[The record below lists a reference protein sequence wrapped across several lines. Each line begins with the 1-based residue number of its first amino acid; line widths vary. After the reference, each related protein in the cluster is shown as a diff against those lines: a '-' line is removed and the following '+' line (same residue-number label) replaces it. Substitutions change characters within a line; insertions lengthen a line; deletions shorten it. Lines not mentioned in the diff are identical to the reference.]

1 MSRHTGALRRFLTS
15 EIHACPSCT
24 FQRAARRALYH
35 SAAAESTP
43 PLSTSRRRDERY
55 GVVGA
60 QRRRHSASNAR
71 HNSSL
76 VSSTAVNPPSTV
88 PSAYEELHSRLVAL
102 QDPASGFADLS
113 RLQLALRSLESDSP
127 TVRVA
132 FLGLGS
138 NGVEAARKLARVLL
152 ADALGSEEEWEK
164 QLLADAG
171 DGRGLLLRYG
181 DEIDTVSVTKD
192 LVQII
197 DIPSPFLKRHG
208 LEILVT
214 GFSTGGLAAEE
225 SEELESQLLVPSL
238 TIPNTSRGQVGFV
251 RYPVHMAL
259 LVGEGVEGAVE
270 AARILELEL
279 DAALVGAALDL
290 PVRPDVAKGSIISTT
305 GQIVD
310 TSLASH
316 ALALFRTSKANG
328 AQFSH
333 EWEASNVP
341 ATASFITSAS
351 LSSSSSPK
359 PAITATIASL
369 LTSTTT
375 AINDAETTSIQTADF
390 ASVPSP
396 KRAQLLSDLTSWS
409 ASAHK
414 DLQLNL
420 TAAFASPTWRR
431 TAWFRLLWR
440 IDDVSQ
446 VSTHLLQ
453 HAWLREAE
461 LELAC
466 LSGKLLSGGL
476 ATPATLREPEFQ
488 ALVPEG
494 MQAELVTHEKVKD
507 QEESVAELMQLPT
520 LLSRVKAQ
528 SGLNP
533 LFNPPWPQTIA
544 LARMH
549 LIHTLIPPFHARAQA
564 LLLQS
569 LTTTAATSALGVW
582 LVVATS
588 GVAVYEAGAV
598 AALGLVWS
606 LRRLQKK
613 WGIERTKFAGDVSDF
628 ARRALSEV
636 EGHLR
641 KVVES
646 GGRVEVQQAEVEGW
660 ARARKAVEDARQ
672 ALAEVQQGSSTP

>member
-1 MSRHTGALRRFLTS
+1 MSNMSRHTGALRRLLTS
-15 EIHACPSCT
+15 ELHACPSCIS
-24 FQRAARRALYH
+24 QRAARRALYH
-35 SAAAESTP
+35 SAAVERTP

-60 QRRRHSASNAR
+60 QRRRRSASNAR

-76 VSSTAVNPPSTV
+76 VSSTAVNSPSTV
-88 PSAYEELHSRLVAL
+88 PSAYEELHARLAAL
-102 QDPASGFADLS
+102 QDSASGFADLS
-113 RLQLALRSLESDSP
+113 RLQLALRSLESVNP
-127 TVRVA
+127 TLRVA
-132 FLGLGS
+132 FLGLGDK
-138 NGVEAARKLARVLL
+138 GVQAARRLARVLL
-152 ADALGSEEEWEK
+152 ADALGSEEAWEK
-164 QLLADAG
+164 QLQENMG

-181 DEIDTVSVTKD
+181 DEVDTVSVTKD
-192 LVQII
+192 LVQTI
-197 DIPSPFLKRHG
+197 DIPSPFLERHG
-208 LEILVT
+208 LEILIT

-225 SEELESQLLVPSL
+225 IEELESQLLVPSL

-270 AARILELEL
+270 AARILEVEL
-279 DAALVGAALDL
+279 DTALVGAALDL
-290 PVRPDVAKGSIISTT
+290 PVRSDVAKTSIFSGT

-310 TSLASH
+310 ISLATH
-316 ALALFRTSKANG
+316 ALGLFRTSKANG

-341 ATASFITSAS
+341 ATASFMITAAHASA
-351 LSSSSSPK
+351 SSPK
-359 PAITATIASL
+359 PAVASTIASL
-369 LTSTTT
+369 LNSTTT
-375 AINDAETTSIQTADF
+375 AINDAENTSLQTADS
-390 ASVPSP
+390 ASVSPP
-396 KRAQLLSDLTSWS
+396 KRAQLLTDLTSWS

-466 LSGKLLSGGL
+466 LSGKLLEAGL

-488 ALVPEG
+488 ALVP
-494 MQAELVTHEKVKD
+494 VKD

-533 LFNPPWPQTIA
+533 LFNPPWPQTLA

-549 LIHTLIPPFHARAQA
+549 LIYTLISPFHARAQA

-613 WGIERTKFAGDVSDF
+613 WGIERLKFAGDATDF

-641 KVVES
+641 RVIEN

-672 ALAEVQQGSSTP
+672 ALAEVQRGSSMPSK